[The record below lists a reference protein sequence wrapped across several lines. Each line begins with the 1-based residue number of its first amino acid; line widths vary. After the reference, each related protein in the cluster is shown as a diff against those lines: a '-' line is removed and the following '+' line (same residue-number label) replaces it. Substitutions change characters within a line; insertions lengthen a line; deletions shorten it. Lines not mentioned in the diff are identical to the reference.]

1 MAEPE
6 PVPEAPVIEPA
17 PVPQPEPV
25 PEAPVIGPVP
35 VSVAVLDGP
44 VVPAVDEPTS
54 LAGRVRELVRAAR
67 VAYHGSPAEGR
78 LAELARR
85 LDEPVRIAVLGTVDD
100 GRRMLVEALV
110 GTPAVPG
117 PQGAVAVPVRYTF
130 GDERVDA
137 GPDAIVVALP
147 APALTGDD
155 APRPARSR
163 RSRSR
168 AARRAR

>member
-1 MAEPE
+1 M
-6 PVPEAPVIEPA
+6 
-17 PVPQPEPV
+17 
-25 PEAPVIGPVP
+25 
-35 VSVAVLDGP
+35 LDGP

-117 PQGAVAVPVRYTF
+117 PQGAVAVPVPVHVR
-130 GDERVDA
+130 RRA
-137 GPDAIVVALP
+137 GRRRAGRDRRRPPRARPDA
-147 APALTGDD
+147 
-155 APRPARSR
+155 R
-163 RSRSR
+163 
-168 AARRAR
+168 

>member
-1 MAEPE
+1 M
-6 PVPEAPVIEPA
+6 
-17 PVPQPEPV
+17 
-25 PEAPVIGPVP
+25 P
-35 VSVAVLDGP
+35 VSGGSTSRWL
-44 VVPAVDEPTS
+44 PAVDEPTS
-54 LAGRVRELVRAAR
+54 LAGQVRELVRAAR

-137 GPDAIVVALP
+137 GPDAIVVTLP

-155 APRPARSR
+155 AARPARSR
-163 RSRSR
+163 LRRSR